1 MSQHRFP
8 ALKSI
13 AWILRILA
21 WVVAAVAV
29 VAFILFMFTHQFQQF
44 QVEGTA
50 KILVGIGILVA
61 GALYLLVLLA
71 AAEGIMVIIA
81 IEENTRKAVEK

>member
-8 ALKSI
+8 ALKTIS
-13 AWILRILA
+13 WILRILA
-21 WVVAAVAV
+21 WIVAVVCV
-29 VAFILFMFTHQFQQF
+29 VAFILFMFTDQLQQAQFQ
-44 QVEGTA
+44 GTA
-50 KILVGIGILVA
+50 KILVGIGILLA
-61 GALYLLVLLA
+61 GALYMLLLYA